1 MTLNPLQSFD
11 FRKAVLEARNEATPD
26 GVLVVDQ
33 KGKMLLHNKNFVHIW
48 QMPQAI
54 IDNNDDKAALEHA
67 MNMVADPEGFIR
79 RVYLIYQNSDECSYD
94 EIFFRDGRV
103 IERYGKA
110 VIGDDGTNYGWAW
123 FFRDISER
131 KQEERRHRTI
141 LESLPQMAW
150 TASPSGEPDYYNHR
164 WYEYTGKTFADLK
177 GEGWKTVVHPD
188 ERKELIENW
197 MKNLLTEE
205 TFEAEARFR
214 RWDNEYRWH
223 IIKAVPIK
231 KDNAVLFWVGT
242 CTDTHDQKLSNQLLE
257 ESRDRLVQLAN
268 AMPQLVWIAEPDGS
282 VSYYN
287 NRIQEYAGAIRTE
300 EGNWQWRSII
310 LHPDDEKPTADAW
323 QQAVAA
329 ESFYEKE
336 HRVKMQDGSFR
347 WHLSRGLPQRNAEG
361 IVVKWYGT
369 ATDIHELKQFEEKLE
384 KRIQE
389 RTTALE
395 EQRNLM
401 DAILKHSPAGITVYQ
416 AIRNKEEQVED
427 FQCILANDAAE
438 EFTSISNAERYTKTV
453 LQITPDLKA
462 SPLFQMAV
470 VAVEKGTPFQTEY
483 YNSNIKKWLE
493 LSVVKLHA
501 SYLINVFR
509 DITPIKEVQFEIERS
524 AERLKAVFDA
534 SQMGMFTFAPVC
546 NEQNEI
552 IDFRFVITNPSFAA
566 YVGQTPETLNGQLGS
581 QWFPGYLTNGV
592 FDMYKQ
598 TFLTGEKQRYDIH
611 YNVDQ
616 HDIYLDLQSTKV
628 GEEVLVT
635 FHDYTPLKKAQLQLE
650 RTVDELKRSNI
661 NLEEFA
667 YAASHDLKEP
677 VRKIQV
683 FTDRLKSSLENQLN
697 EEQRHFFRRVEFAAK
712 RMSSLIED
720 LLLYS
725 YITKG
730 ATFEQEVELN
740 NKVALVLQDLDLE
753 IEQKGA
759 TVNVENLPMVKA
771 HRRQMQQLFHNLIG
785 NALKYSKPDIPPQ
798 INISSR
804 LVKGNETSLR
814 LSSEEANRLYHL
826 IEVQDNGIGFPP
838 EDAERIFHLF
848 TRLHGNM
855 EYRGSGVGLSIVQRI
870 VENHRGHVWAES
882 EPGNGATFNVLLPA
896 S

>member
-1 MTLNPLQSFD
+1 MPLQPLQSID

-33 KGKMLLHNKNFVHIW
+33 KGKMLLHNKNFIRIW
-48 QMPQAI
+48 QIPQEI
-54 IDNNDDKAALEHA
+54 VDNNDDKAALEHA
-67 MNMVADPEGFIR
+67 KSIVNDPDSFIR
-79 RVYLIYQNSDECSYD
+79 RVQVIYQNAHECSYD
-94 EIFFRDGRV
+94 ELLFRDGRV

-110 VIGDDGTNYGWAW
+110 VIGDDGTYYGWAW
-123 FFRDISER
+123 FFRDITER

-150 TASPSGEPDYYNHR
+150 TTSPAGEPDYYNQR
-164 WYEYTGKTFADLK
+164 WYEYTGKTFAELK
-177 GEGWKTVVHPD
+177 GEGWKSVIHPD
-188 ERKELIENW
+188 ERVELIENR
-197 MKNLLTEE
+197 KKYLLNKE
-205 TFEAEARFR
+205 TFEAEARLK
-214 RWDNEYRWH
+214 RWDGEYRWH

-231 KDNAVLFWVGT
+231 EDNAVLFWVGT
-242 CTDTHDQKLSNQLLE
+242 CTDIHDQKLSNQLLE
-257 ESRDRLVQLAN
+257 ESRDQLVQLAN

-287 NRIQEYAGAIRTE
+287 NRIQEFSGAIRTPD
-300 EGNWQWRSII
+300 GNWQWNGI
-310 LHPDDEKPTADAW
+310 LHPEDVQSTADTW
-323 QQAVAA
+323 KRAVA
-329 ESFYEKE
+329 SGTVYEKE
-336 HRVKMQDGSFR
+336 HRVKMQDGRYR
-347 WHLSRGLPQRNAEG
+347 WHLSRGFPQRNAEG
-361 IVVKWYGT
+361 QVVKWFGT
-369 ATDIHELKQFEEKLE
+369 ATDIHALKQFEENLE
-384 KRIQE
+384 MRVQE

-416 AIRNKEEQVED
+416 AIRNKEGQVYD

-438 EFTSISNAERYTKTV
+438 EFTSISNADRYTKTV
-453 LQITPDLKA
+453 LQLTPGLKD
-462 SPLFQMAV
+462 SPLFQMALD
-470 VAVEKGTPFQTEY
+470 AVEKGTPFRTEY
-483 YNSNIKKWLE
+483 YNNSIKKWLE

-501 SYLINVFR
+501 NYLINVFR
-509 DITPIKEVQFEIERS
+509 DITPIKEVQTEIERS
-524 AERLKAVFDA
+524 AERLQAVFNA
-534 SQMGMFTFAPVC
+534 AQMGMFTFEPVY
-546 NEQNEI
+546 NEQGEI
-552 IDFRFVITNPSFAA
+552 SDFRFVITNPTFAN
-566 YVGQTPETLNGQLGS
+566 YVGQTPAVLNGELGS
-581 QWFPGYLTNGV
+581 RWFPGYLTNGV

-598 TFLTGEKQRYDIH
+598 TFLTGEKQRIDIH

-628 GEEVLVT
+628 GDEVLVT
-635 FHDYTPLKKAQLQLE
+635 FHDYTLLKKAQLQLE
-650 RTVDELKRSNI
+650 RIVEELKRSNT

-683 FTDRLKSSLENQLN
+683 FTDRLRSSLANQLN
-697 EEQRHFFRRVEFAAK
+697 KEQKHFFERLDFAAK
-712 RMSSLIED
+712 RMNSLIED

-730 ATFEQEVELN
+730 ASFEKEVDLN
-740 NKVALVLQDLDLE
+740 NKIALVLQDLDLE

-759 TVNVENLPMVKA
+759 TVTVENLPVVKA

-785 NALKYSKPDIPPQ
+785 NALKYSKPNIPPH
-798 INISSR
+798 IKISSR
-804 LVKGNETSLR
+804 LVKGSEVSLR
-814 LSSEEANRLYHL
+814 LSPEEANRHYHL

-848 TRLHGNM
+848 TRLHGNA
-855 EYRGSGVGLSIVQRI
+855 EYSGSGVGLSIVQRI
-870 VENHRGHVWAES
+870 VENHHGYVWAES